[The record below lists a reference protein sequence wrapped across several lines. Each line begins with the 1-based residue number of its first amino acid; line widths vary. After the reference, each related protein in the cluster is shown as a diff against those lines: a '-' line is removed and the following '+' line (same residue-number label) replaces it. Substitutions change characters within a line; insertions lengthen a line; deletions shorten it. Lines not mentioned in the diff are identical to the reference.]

1 MNETYYTTYLKWGE
15 PNIYPIESYDF
26 FVKISVSPNPQN
38 NRFELTNDTQLL
50 LQKEQLVL
58 VEHDTELLAWS
69 LKELDTLFTD
79 YYRELSL
86 EEATLKT
93 ENDRAMLQIVVQ
105 SAELYGDELHAELDV
120 FVQLKE

>member
-1 MNETYYTTYLKWGE
+1 M
-15 PNIYPIESYDF
+15 
-26 FVKISVSPNPQN
+26 
-38 NRFELTNDTQLL
+38 
-50 LQKEQLVL
+50 
-58 VEHDTELLAWS
+58 EHDTELLAWS
-69 LKELDTLFTD
+69 LEELDTLFTD